1 MKTILATA
9 VFLSA
14 ATPAFAGP
22 YANIESN
29 AGWTGN
35 DFSSSV
41 TEVHG
46 GYKFDNGF
54 YFQGGPAFI
63 STSGVEG
70 SSEYSGKV
78 GYVGELTDNL
88 SVYGEVSAITIDQEF
103 EFEELNLGTKVG
115 VTYNF

>member
-1 MKTILATA
+1 KPVSITVVKKSTKKRMKTILATA

-41 TEVHG
+41 
-46 GYKFDNGF
+46 
-54 YFQGGPAFI
+54 
-63 STSGVEG
+63 
-70 SSEYSGKV
+70 
-78 GYVGELTDNL
+78 
-88 SVYGEVSAITIDQEF
+88 
-103 EFEELNLGTKVG
+103 
-115 VTYNF
+115 

>member
-1 MKTILATA
+1 MKSIITTA
-9 VFLSA
+9 VLISLSA
-14 ATPAFAGP
+14 PSFAGP
-22 YANIESN
+22 FANIESN

-35 DFSSSV
+35 SFSTSV

-46 GYKFDNGF
+46 GYQFDNGF

-88 SVYGEVSAITIDQEF
+88 SVYGEVSAITTDQEF